1 MLGPECLGYLFLNQV
16 DRWCDDMAG
25 RLMPQLDDVFAEIGL
40 DRGNAVRLE
49 GFVEPHFLGDH
60 RLALRDEL
68 GLRRSADLQY
78 HRAGLLRGARPMHLA
93 AGRLDAVLVQLEVAV
108 EVLESVILDRSTG
121 FAQRFELRQ
130 PLYGKT
136 PSQRESGSGQ
146 TQRALQILVG
156 QAGPGG
162 GLEIAAGREHPHY
175 PGARIGRTLPVMP
188 REPRRHEAVRHAI
201 LAARACPQCRA
212 ESPYPGLFVKP
223 RRLRLRAQAQ

>member
-1 MLGPECLGYLFLNQV
+1 MLSPECLGDLFLNQM
-16 DRWCDDMAG
+16 DRRRDDMAG
-25 RLMPQLDDVFAEIGL
+25 RLMPQLDDVFPEIGFYR
-40 DRGNAVRLE
+40 DDAIRLE
-49 GFVEPHFLGDH
+49 ESVEPHFLGDH

-78 HRAGLLRGARPMHLA
+78 HRAGLLRSARPMHLA
-93 AGRLDAVLVQLEVAV
+93 AGRLDAVLVQLEVEV

-121 FAQRFELRQ
+121 FAQRFEFRQ

-162 GLEIAAGREHPHY
+162 GLEIAASREHPHY
-175 PGARIGRTLPVMP
+175 PARGSAGLYQSCRENLGDIKQFDMPSLPP
-188 REPRRHEAVRHAI
+188 E
-201 LAARACPQCRA
+201 LARNVEQRAHIPV
-212 ESPYPGLFVKP
+212 SS
-223 RRLRLRAQAQ
+223 